1 MSDRTG
7 GYVAYLLRLWQVNE
21 GEGAVWRASL
31 ESARTG
37 ERQGFASL
45 ADLCTYLEEQ
55 VSHLAQGQP
64 APGADEEG
72 GDPHR

>member
-21 GEGAVWRASL
+21 GEDAIWRASL
-31 ESARTG
+31 ESAHAG

-45 ADLCTYLEEQ
+45 ADLCTFLEEQ
-55 VSHLAQGQP
+55 VGHP
-64 APGADEEG
+64 AEGRQALGADEEG
-72 GDPHR
+72 GDAHN